1 MQIDND
7 IFDDFNNQIDKL
19 KQELSVKTPPEN
31 CSVETINGFYS
42 IIARHLNRLEVARQ
56 IFNEYANSGIVK
68 IPD

>member
-19 KQELSVKTPPEN
+19 KQELSAKTPPEN

>member
-31 CSVETINGFYS
+31 CSEATTNGFYS
-42 IIARHLNRLEVARQ
+42 IIARQLNRLEVARQ
-56 IFNEYANSGIVK
+56 IFNEYSNSGIVK